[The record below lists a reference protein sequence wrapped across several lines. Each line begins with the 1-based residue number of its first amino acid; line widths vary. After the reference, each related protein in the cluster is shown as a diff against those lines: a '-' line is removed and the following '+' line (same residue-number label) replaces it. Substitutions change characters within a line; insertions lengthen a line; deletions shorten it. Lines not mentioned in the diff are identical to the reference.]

1 MIKRYRALMTV
12 QIGVFKTSILQA
24 FDHITYSLTKNLSA
38 ILTFYEMLSVCRD
51 GLKVYRKVSN

>member
-1 MIKRYRALMTV
+1 MTV